1 MDDVSAG
8 LKTSHVK
15 RELTGTGSGKKPV
28 PDWGRRNSAGVNIA
42 SSMTFSNI
50 QLELGGN
57 QIIQD
62 FSLEVEAGKIL
73 CLLGPSGSGKTSL
86 LRIAAGLLPATMGSI
101 SIDGQIIA
109 DEHIF
114 VPPEKRGIGM
124 VFQDYALFP
133 HLTVLENVE
142 FGLTALAS
150 SESRNHALH
159 MLGRVGLEHRA
170 SNYPHELSGG
180 EQQRVALAR
189 ALAPKPRILL
199 MDEPFSGLD
208 SRLREKVRDQS
219 LEILKETRSTAIIV
233 THDAEEAL
241 RVADRIALVRGGSL
255 VQEGSGN
262 DLYNRPE
269 TLFAARFFS
278 DLNVLPAMVDGNRLV
293 SIFGAQTIKSGVHS
307 GGWVAAV
314 RHADFDIKPAGNKVT
329 GIRAKV
335 SNRQYVGR
343 SELVGFV
350 PLGIETPMQARVRAG
365 VLDQGVSDI
374 EVSVRPG
381 QLMFFPQDQ

>member
-1 MDDVSAG
+1 MVDTSAR
-8 LKTSHVK
+8 LESALEKHETA
-15 RELTGTGSGKKPV
+15 GTGPGEKLV
-28 PDWGRRNSAGVNIA
+28 PDWGQRNSAGVNIA
-42 SSMTFSNI
+42 SSMTFKNI
-50 QLELGGN
+50 GLEIGGN
-57 QIIQD
+57 EIIRD
-62 FSLEVEAGKIL
+62 FNLEVEAGKIL

-86 LRIAAGLLPATMGSI
+86 LRVAAGLLQATSGSV
-101 SIDGQIIA
+101 SIDGQVIA
-109 DEHIF
+109 DERIF

-133 HLTVLENVE
+133 HLTVLQNVE
-142 FGLTALAS
+142 FGLTALGTG
-150 SESRNHALH
+150 ESRNHALH

-170 SNYPHELSGG
+170 TDYPHELSGG

-241 RVADRIALVRGGSL
+241 RVADRIALVRSGSL

-278 DLNVLPAMVDGNRLV
+278 DLNVLPCAIEADKLV
-293 SIFGAQTIKSGVHS
+293 SVFGTREFEP
-307 GGWVAAV
+307 GGHGGNWVAAV
-314 RHADFDIKPAGNKVT
+314 RHSDFDVKPVGKTVSGT
-329 GIRAKV
+329 RALV

-343 SELVGFV
+343 SEL
-350 PLGIETPMQARVRAG
+350 IEFIPEGLDKPMHARVRAG
-365 VLDQGVSDI
+365 VLEAGVTAID
-374 EVSVRPG
+374 VTVRPG
-381 QLMFFPQDQ
+381 QLMFFQQD